1 MQVQRILQLAIS
13 VGRADHLGVLLRP
26 PHPVAQPA
34 ATRPR
39 DEPPPARLRLR
50 PRRRRRPLARRLRRL
65 LPPQRGHRQPL
76 LGRRRQG
83 ADHQVRRKYKSDRM

>member
-1 MQVQRILQLAIS
+1 M
-13 VGRADHLGVLLRP
+13 LR
-26 PHPVAQPA
+26 PHPVAPA
-34 ATRPR
+34 QPR

-50 PRRRRRPLARRLRRL
+50 PRPRRRPLPRRLRRI